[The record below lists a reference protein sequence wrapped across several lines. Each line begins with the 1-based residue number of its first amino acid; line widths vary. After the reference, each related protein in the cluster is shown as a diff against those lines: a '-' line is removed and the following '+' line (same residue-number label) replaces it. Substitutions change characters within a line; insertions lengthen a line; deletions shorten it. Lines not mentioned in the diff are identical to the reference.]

1 MSASS
6 ASVNVRTVSRPRSPT
21 SIRPSYSNCRSA
33 SRSVPR
39 EIPMAADS
47 SVSTSRLPGSISRAV
62 TALRNISKARSRR
75 LVRSS
80 STRPVINFSSR
91 AIIRF
96 APLELTSTLP
106 VDC

>member
-6 ASVNVRTVSRPRSPT
+6 VAVNVRTVSRPRSPT
-21 SIRPSYSNCRSA
+21 SISPSYSNCRSA

-39 EIPMAADS
+39 EIPIAADN
-47 SVSTSRLPGSISRAV
+47 SVSTSRLPGSIYRVV
-62 TALRNISKARSRR
+62 TAARSNSIARSRR

-91 AIIRF
+91 AIISVVLSNF
-96 APLELTSTLP
+96 TPSTG
-106 VDC
+106 

>member
-1 MSASS
+1 
-6 ASVNVRTVSRPRSPT
+6 
-21 SIRPSYSNCRSA
+21 
-33 SRSVPR
+33 
-39 EIPMAADS
+39 MAADS
-47 SVSTSRLPGSISRAV
+47 SVSTSRLPGSISREV

-91 AIIRF
+91 AVIRF
-96 APLELTSTLP
+96 SFLSNNPTLP